1 MQLLCKAKIDKL
13 WESFCI
19 NHNIL
24 RFEVSK
30 NDVLGMKV
38 ADGVKNSS
46 NVKHG
51 GGSIKPS
58 IARQSC
64 EQFSSLNVLEHHI
77 DVFRVLKSG
86 LTGWNKAYSATMF
99 GWDSYN
105 STSFSEWRCISWFCY
120 RIYCFRMIFSA

>member
-99 GWDSYN
+99 G
-105 STSFSEWRCISWFCY
+105 
-120 RIYCFRMIFSA
+120 